1 MKKRKVIIDCDPGVD
16 DAVMLALAAAHRE
29 ELEILGITTVSGNQ
43 DIKKVTENAL
53 NLAEFYGLSVPVA
66 RGMERPVMR
75 KPYFAPETHG
85 ASGIGNCVLPCS
97 GKAPEPEK
105 GIFFIRRVLEEL
117 PEGEQATIIATGPLT
132 NLAFLLRIF
141 PEVKEKIQEIVFM
154 GGSLSGGNVTD
165 AAEFNFF
172 ADPEAAYM
180 VLHEGVPLV
189 MCGLDVT
196 EQCTLSRNQ
205 ILKLCQ
211 SGNRIA
217 KLCGDMLGY
226 SLENTSE
233 KYRGETSVHDA
244 VPVMYLL
251 HPEIFKGSQKILTVD
266 CSEGSARGAVLGGFR
281 WWQHEEEDAN
291 VFVLTEADK
300 DRFQEILITS
310 LYELGQR

>member
-1 MKKRKVIIDCDPGVD
+1 MEKQVPADEYMWKTVTEYEKRNVIIDCDPGVD

-43 DIKKVTENAL
+43 DIKKVTANAL

-66 RGMERPVMR
+66 RGMEKPVMR
-75 KPYFAPETHG
+75 KTYFAPETHG
-85 ASGIGNCVLPCS
+85 ESGIRNCVLPCS

-105 GIFFIRRVLEEL
+105 GIFFIRRVLGEL

-132 NLAFLLRIF
+132 NIAFLLRIF

-217 KLCGDMLGY
+217 KLCGDIFGVILWKTHQK
-226 SLENTSE
+226 NT
-233 KYRGETSVHDA
+233 
-244 VPVMYLL
+244 
-251 HPEIFKGSQKILTVD
+251 
-266 CSEGSARGAVLGGFR
+266 EGKPNG
-281 WWQHEEEDAN
+281 
-291 VFVLTEADK
+291 T
-300 DRFQEILITS
+300 
-310 LYELGQR
+310 

>member
-1 MKKRKVIIDCDPGVD
+1 
-16 DAVMLALAAAHRE
+16 
-29 ELEILGITTVSGNQ
+29 
-43 DIKKVTENAL
+43 
-53 NLAEFYGLSVPVA
+53 
-66 RGMERPVMR
+66 
-75 KPYFAPETHG
+75 
-85 ASGIGNCVLPCS
+85 
-97 GKAPEPEK
+97 
-105 GIFFIRRVLEEL
+105 
-117 PEGEQATIIATGPLT
+117 
-132 NLAFLLRIF
+132 
-141 PEVKEKIQEIVFM
+141 
-154 GGSLSGGNVTD
+154 
-165 AAEFNFF
+165 
-172 ADPEAAYM
+172 M

>member
-1 MKKRKVIIDCDPGVD
+1 
-16 DAVMLALAAAHRE
+16 
-29 ELEILGITTVSGNQ
+29 
-43 DIKKVTENAL
+43 
-53 NLAEFYGLSVPVA
+53 
-66 RGMERPVMR
+66 
-75 KPYFAPETHG
+75 
-85 ASGIGNCVLPCS
+85 
-97 GKAPEPEK
+97 
-105 GIFFIRRVLEEL
+105 
-117 PEGEQATIIATGPLT
+117 
-132 NLAFLLRIF
+132 
-141 PEVKEKIQEIVFM
+141 M

-251 HPEIFKGSQKILTVD
+251 HPEIFKGSKKILTVD

-291 VFVLTEADK
+291 AFVLTEADK
-300 DRFQEILITS
+300 DRFREILITS

>member
-1 MKKRKVIIDCDPGVD
+1 
-16 DAVMLALAAAHRE
+16 MLWQQLTE
-29 ELEILGITTVSGNQ
+29 KNWEILGITTVSGNQ
-43 DIKKVTENAL
+43 DIKKVTANAL

-66 RGMERPVMR
+66 RGMEKPVMR
-75 KPYFAPETHG
+75 KTYFAPETHG
-85 ASGIGNCVLPCS
+85 ESGIGNCVLPCS

-105 GIFFIRRVLEEL
+105 GIFFIRRVLGEL

-132 NLAFLLRIF
+132 NIAFLLRIF
-141 PEVKEKIQEIVFM
+141 PEVKEKIQEIVFYGAVPCQEETLQM
-154 GGSLSGGNVTD
+154 RQNLI
-165 AAEFNFF
+165 FF

-281 WWQHEEEDAN
+281 LVA
-291 VFVLTEADK
+291 A
-300 DRFQEILITS
+300 
-310 LYELGQR
+310 

>member
-1 MKKRKVIIDCDPGVD
+1 
-16 DAVMLALAAAHRE
+16 
-29 ELEILGITTVSGNQ
+29 
-43 DIKKVTENAL
+43 
-53 NLAEFYGLSVPVA
+53 
-66 RGMERPVMR
+66 
-75 KPYFAPETHG
+75 
-85 ASGIGNCVLPCS
+85 
-97 GKAPEPEK
+97 
-105 GIFFIRRVLEEL
+105 
-117 PEGEQATIIATGPLT
+117 
-132 NLAFLLRIF
+132 
-141 PEVKEKIQEIVFM
+141 M

>member
-1 MKKRKVIIDCDPGVD
+1 MKKRNVIIDCDPGVD

-43 DIKKVTENAL
+43 DIKKVTANAL

-66 RGMERPVMR
+66 RGMEKPVMR
-75 KPYFAPETHG
+75 KTYFAPETHG
-85 ASGIGNCVLPCS
+85 ESGIGNCVLPCS

-105 GIFFIRRVLEEL
+105 GIFFIRRVLGEL
-117 PEGEQATIIATGPLT
+117 PEGEQATVIATGPLT
-132 NLAFLLRIF
+132 NIAFLLRIF

-251 HPEIFKGSQKILTVD
+251 HPEIFKEVRKS
-266 CSEGSARGAVLGGFR
+266 
-281 WWQHEEEDAN
+281 
-291 VFVLTEADK
+291 
-300 DRFQEILITS
+300 
-310 LYELGQR
+310 